1 VNQILNEWESKLE
14 DHVNGYIQHGAQIRH
29 WDQKLFENQ
38 SSIRSLQREVSNL
51 QNSQR
56 AFNTD
61 LERIRAQQINLG
73 AIIESLE
80 KDLKATPA
88 LGLGVGA
95 QTEYG
100 LSRQFGGGQ
109 SEKKVTRESVYG
121 LAENIDQNLNS
132 LNERLQAK
140 ILELN
145 RSNQA
150 FKDNKHPLTPVVD
163 ILNNHLASLNWIDH
177 KTNVITD
184 RLSQMQQNMPKQ

>member
-88 LGLGVGA
+88 LGVGA
-95 QTEYG
+95 HSDYG
-100 LSRQFGGGQ
+100 LQRHFGGQ
-109 SEKKVTRESVYG
+109 NEKNVTREGVYG
-121 LAENIDQNLNS
+121 LAETIDQNLNT

-140 ILELN
+140 ISELN

-163 ILNNHLASLNWIDH
+163 ILNNHLASLNWIDN
-177 KTNVITD
+177 KTNIISD
-184 RLSQMQQNMPKQ
+184 RLGQMQQQMPKQ

>member
-38 SSIRSLQREVSNL
+38 SSIRSLQREVGNL

-88 LGLGVGA
+88 LGVGVHSD
-95 QTEYG
+95 YG
-100 LSRQFGGGQ
+100 LQRQFGGGQ
-109 SEKKVTRESVYG
+109 SEKNVTREGVYG
-121 LAENIDQNLNS
+121 LAETIDQNLNT

-140 ILELN
+140 IAELN
-145 RSNQA
+145 QSNQK
-150 FKDNKHPLTPVVD
+150 FKDSKHPLTPVVD
-163 ILNNHLASLNWIDH
+163 ILNNHLASLNWIDN
-177 KTNVITD
+177 KTNVISD
-184 RLSQMQQNMPKQ
+184 RLSQMQQQMPKQ